1 MDHDYKTFLGKIRD
15 NCLNLER
22 SRVPSLGF
30 NAFALMSDIYHRENF
45 HSDILCEILNPNGEH
60 KEGKKFLQAFFDLLL
75 DFCDEQNINDPQTEI
90 KNIYN
95 DDDIKV
101 TREEGRTD
109 IAIYHETKSWVII
122 IENKI
127 NNAEDTYRQIPK
139 YINYWKQK
147 REKEPIAVI
156 YLTASDNKKFP
167 STNGWNSPEISDV
180 EKLLLPIPGYVP
192 KHRNCIWTWLSHCE
206 LSTKNFNNKAVVSQ
220 YAALVQKQAGESM
233 DAQNVEN
240 FLKAIEET
248 KIEITHLQELLTS
261 LPEYY
266 TQKTKEMLADN
277 GVFPNV
283 WRIFAKPIT
292 VLDGFTI
299 NHENTNISFSIDIHC
314 AQLDSLGVSFF
325 VRKNGSDT
333 KDTDILKIF
342 DKVFET
348 HGFKYDQNVWDDRYF
363 KLFKLN
369 PTTQELRNMVDE
381 IKEFLQALVTCKDDY
396 NLKIK
401 TVSGLNN

>member
-1 MDHDYKTFLGKIRD
+1 MDNKYKPFLGKIRD
-15 NCLNLER
+15 NCLHLER

-75 DFCDEQNINDPQTEI
+75 DFCDERKSDELKI
-90 KNIYN
+90 KITNIYN

-109 IAIYHETKSWVII
+109 IAIYHETKSWAII

-127 NNAEDTYRQIPK
+127 NNALDMYRQIPT
-139 YINYWKQK
+139 YINYWK
-147 REKEPIAVI
+147 EKEMKPIAVI
-156 YLTASDNKKFP
+156 YLTAAGDKTFP
-167 STNGWNSPEISDV
+167 STAGWEPNEIFDV
-180 EKLLLPIPGYVP
+180 KRLLLAIPGYVP
-192 KHRNCIWTWLSHCE
+192 KYKNCIWTWLSHCE
-206 LSTKNFNNKAVVSQ
+206 LSTKNFNNKAVISQ

-266 TQKTKEMLADN
+266 TQKTKEMLAGN

-283 WRIFAKPIT
+283 WRIFSKPIT
-292 VLDGFTI
+292 VLDDFTI
-299 NHENTNISFSIDIHC
+299 NHENANISFSIDIYC
-314 AQLDSLGVSFF
+314 AQLDSRGVSFF
-325 VRKNGSDT
+325 VRENGSDT

-369 PTTQELRNMVDE
+369 PTTQELRDMVDE

>member
-1 MDHDYKTFLGKIRD
+1 
-15 NCLNLER
+15 
-22 SRVPSLGF
+22 
-30 NAFALMSDIYHRENF
+30 
-45 HSDILCEILNPNGEH
+45 
-60 KEGKKFLQAFFDLLL
+60 
-75 DFCDEQNINDPQTEI
+75 
-90 KNIYN
+90 
-95 DDDIKV
+95 
-101 TREEGRTD
+101 
-109 IAIYHETKSWVII
+109 
-122 IENKI
+122 
-127 NNAEDTYRQIPK
+127 
-139 YINYWKQK
+139 
-147 REKEPIAVI
+147 
-156 YLTASDNKKFP
+156 
-167 STNGWNSPEISDV
+167 
-180 EKLLLPIPGYVP
+180 
-192 KHRNCIWTWLSHCE
+192 
-206 LSTKNFNNKAVVSQ
+206 
-220 YAALVQKQAGESM
+220 M
-233 DAQNVEN
+233 DAQNVGS
-240 FLKAIEET
+240 FLKAIEEA
-248 KIEITHLQELLTS
+248 KIDIAHLQELLTS

-266 TQKTKEMLADN
+266 TQKTKEMLAGN

-283 WRIFAKPIT
+283 WRIFSKPIT
-292 VLDGFTI
+292 VLDDFTI